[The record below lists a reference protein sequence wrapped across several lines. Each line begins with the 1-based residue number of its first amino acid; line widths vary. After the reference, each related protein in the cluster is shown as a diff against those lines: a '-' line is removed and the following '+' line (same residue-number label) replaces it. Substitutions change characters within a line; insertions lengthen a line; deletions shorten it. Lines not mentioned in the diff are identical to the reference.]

1 MAKRR
6 VKKRTHMGANNPQPN
21 SAGHA
26 SARDPK
32 SMVIRIGAGEVGSS
46 ISQLAADVRKVMEP
60 GTASRLKERRGNRL
74 RDYVVMCGPLG
85 VTHLMLFSR
94 SEGGNTNMRVAL
106 APRGPTLNFRVEKYS
121 LCKDIQKIQ
130 RHPKGMGKEFLAA
143 PLLVMNG
150 FSRPGSTAKS
160 KVPKHLESLAT
171 TVFSSMFP
179 PINPQTTPIKS
190 IRRVLLLNREPSK
203 EDDGTF
209 ILNFR
214 HYAITTRRSGVSK
227 QLRRINAAEQFL
239 NTKTSRRSHVP
250 NLGKLEDIADYM
262 IGEGGDGYVSDVTSG
277 SEVDTDAEVEVQ
289 DTASRKVLSAK
300 ARAAAAENGQD
311 EELEEANVEKHVVKL
326 VELGPRMRLRL
337 TKVEEGMC
345 SGKVMWHEYIH
356 KSAGEIKE
364 LEKRWEK
371 RLQEKE
377 ARRREQ
383 KANVEKKKAAKEAQ
397 KASQKGGKGNGEEE
411 EEDDEDDYEYYSDMD
426 VDEFDSEG
434 LAGDAEFKVN
444 EQKEED
450 GEWEDQEEEIGNN

>member
-1 MAKRR
+1 
-6 VKKRTHMGANNPQPN
+6 
-21 SAGHA
+21 
-26 SARDPK
+26 
-32 SMVIRIGAGEVGSS
+32 
-46 ISQLAADVRKVMEP
+46 
-60 GTASRLKERRGNRL
+60 
-74 RDYVVMCGPLG
+74 
-85 VTHLMLFSR
+85 
-94 SEGGNTNMRVAL
+94 
-106 APRGPTLNFRVEKYS
+106 
-121 LCKDIQKIQ
+121 
-130 RHPKGMGKEFLAA
+130 
-143 PLLVMNG
+143 MNG

-239 NTKTSRRSHVP
+239 NTKTSRRSHMP

-300 ARAAAAENGQD
+300 ARAAAAEAGQD

-371 RLQEKE
+371 RTQEKE

>member
-1 MAKRR
+1 
-6 VKKRTHMGANNPQPN
+6 
-21 SAGHA
+21 
-26 SARDPK
+26 
-32 SMVIRIGAGEVGSS
+32 
-46 ISQLAADVRKVMEP
+46 
-60 GTASRLKERRGNRL
+60 
-74 RDYVVMCGPLG
+74 
-85 VTHLMLFSR
+85 
-94 SEGGNTNMRVAL
+94 
-106 APRGPTLNFRVEKYS
+106 
-121 LCKDIQKIQ
+121 
-130 RHPKGMGKEFLAA
+130 
-143 PLLVMNG
+143 MNG
-150 FSRPGSTAKS
+150 FSRPDASAKS

-179 PINPQTTPIKS
+179 PINPQATPIKS
-190 IRRVLLLNREPSK
+190 IRRVLLLNREQSK

-209 ILNFR
+209 IINFR

-239 NTKTSRRSHVP
+239 GTKTSRRSQMP

-262 IGEGGDGYVSDVTSG
+262 IGGEGGDGYVSDATSG

-289 DTASRKVLSAK
+289 ETASRKVLSSK

-311 EELEEANVEKHVVKL
+311 EELEEGNVERHVVKL

-345 SGKVMWHEYIH
+345 SGKVMWHEYIN
-356 KSAGEIKE
+356 KSAAEIKE

-371 RLQEKE
+371 RTQEKE

-383 KANVEKKKAAKEAQ
+383 KANVEKKKAAKAAQ
-397 KASQKGGKGNGEEE
+397 KAANKGGKGDDDED
-411 EEDDEDDYEYYSDMD
+411 DDEDDYEYYSDMD
-426 VDEFDSEG
+426 VDELDSEG

-444 EQKEED
+444 EQREED

>member
-1 MAKRR
+1 MRSIGSDAYDALFAIRR
-6 VKKRTHMGANNPQPN
+6 RKYE
-21 SAGHA
+21 HA
-26 SARDPK
+26 SCF
-32 SMVIRIGAGEVGSS
+32 G
-46 ISQLAADVRKVMEP
+46 
-60 GTASRLKERRGNRL
+60 ASRTDVEFPSREVLSLQRYPEDPETSHGHGK
-74 RDYVVMCGPLG
+74 G
-85 VTHLMLFSR
+85 VPFCSSGKNAACTPKIESR
-94 SEGGNTNMRVAL
+94 TN
-106 APRGPTLNFRVEKYS
+106 EH
-121 LCKDIQKIQ
+121 Q
-130 RHPKGMGKEFLAA
+130 
-143 PLLVMNG
+143 LVMNG
-150 FSRPGSTAKS
+150 FSRPDATSKS

-179 PINPQTTPIKS
+179 PINPQATPIKS
-190 IRRVLLLNREPSK
+190 IRRVLLLNREQSK

-209 ILNFR
+209 IINFR
-214 HYAITTRRSGVSK
+214 HFAITTRRSGVSK

-239 NTKTSRRSHVP
+239 GTKTSRRSQMP

-262 IGEGGDGYVSDVTSG
+262 IGGEGGDGYVSDLTSG

-289 DTASRKVLSAK
+289 ETASRKVLSAK

-311 EELEEANVEKHVVKL
+311 EELEEGNVERHVVKL

-356 KSAGEIKE
+356 KSTAEIKE

-371 RLQEKE
+371 RTQEKE

-383 KANVEKKKAAKEAQ
+383 KANVEKKKAAKAAQ
-397 KASQKGGKGNGEEE
+397 KAANKGGKGDDDED
-411 EEDDEDDYEYYSDMD
+411 DDEDDYEYYSDMD
-426 VDEFDSEG
+426 VDELDSEG

-450 GEWEDQEEEIGNN
+450 GEWEDQEEEIGNK